1 MAPTTSPS
9 RQITLDDLTVQ
20 NLGLLRKL
28 NSVIFPI
35 PYSEKFYKESVNV
48 RELAKLGMFTLALP
62 QWFGWCWGAISLIS
76 SIFQRRLCWSSE
88 MSI

>member
-1 MAPTTSPS
+1 MAPTTPPS

-48 RELAKLGMFTLALP
+48 GELAKLGMFTSAPL
-62 QWFGWCWGAISLIS
+62 Q
-76 SIFQRRLCWSSE
+76 
-88 MSI
+88 